1 MEHLRGPMCVLAIC
15 NTEPK
20 YTSGTNSP
28 VMKVIFERLDIILK
42 QSDGNRRDFSEE
54 SSEIAKFFIVGR
66 PARLSGSRLPP
77 GHRDKREGKR
87 QWVTNSGGQS
97 GWGGWVRR

>member
-1 MEHLRGPMCVLAIC
+1 MAQCVCWQFVILNQNIPAAQILLL
-15 NTEPK
+15 
-20 YTSGTNSP
+20 SG
-28 VMKVIFERLDIILK
+28 IFERLDIILK